1 MKNINPT
8 TTNAWKALQQHHKTQ
23 SAVTI
28 QQLFAQE
35 KDRFTD
41 YSLSFNNEVLVDFS
55 KNNVTKET
63 LGIIAPVS
71 ARMCIV

>member
-35 KDRFTD
+35 KI
-41 YSLSFNNEVLVDFS
+41 VLR
-55 KNNVTKET
+55 
-63 LGIIAPVS
+63 IIPCLLT
-71 ARMCIV
+71 MKC

>member
-35 KDRFTD
+35 KR
-41 YSLSFNNEVLVDFS
+41 SFYGLFLVF
-55 KNNVTKET
+55 
-63 LGIIAPVS
+63 
-71 ARMCIV
+71 